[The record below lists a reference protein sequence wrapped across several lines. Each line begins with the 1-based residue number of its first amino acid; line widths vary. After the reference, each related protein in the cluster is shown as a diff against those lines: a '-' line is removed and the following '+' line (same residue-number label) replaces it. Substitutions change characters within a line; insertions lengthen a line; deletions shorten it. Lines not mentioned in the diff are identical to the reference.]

1 MKFLTR
7 QLAGKKFQQLWQAS
21 IKMFKIIN
29 FLKEV
34 RLEFRHVN
42 WLSKKQVVQ
51 YTLIVIGL
59 SLGVSVFLGFF
70 DFVFNYLFVKFV
82 I

>member
-1 MKFLTR
+1 M
-7 QLAGKKFQQLWQAS
+7 S
-21 IKMFKIIN
+21 SKIVN

-34 RLEFRHVN
+34 RLELRHVN
-42 WLSKKQVVQ
+42 WLSKSQVIQ

-59 SLGVSVFLGFF
+59 SLGVSMFLGFF

>member
-1 MKFLTR
+1 M
-7 QLAGKKFQQLWQAS
+7 S
-21 IKMFKIIN
+21 SKIVN

-42 WLSKKQVVQ
+42 WLSKNQVIQ

-59 SLGVSVFLGFF
+59 SLGVSMFLGFF

>member
-1 MKFLTR
+1 M
-7 QLAGKKFQQLWQAS
+7 S
-21 IKMFKIIN
+21 KIVN

-34 RLEFRHVN
+34 KLEFRHVN
-42 WLSKKQVVQ
+42 WLTKTQVIQ

-59 SLGVSVFLGFF
+59 ALGVSLFLGFF
-70 DFVFNYLFVKFV
+70 DFVFNYLFVNFV

>member
-1 MKFLTR
+1 M
-7 QLAGKKFQQLWQAS
+7 S
-21 IKMFKIIN
+21 KIVN

-42 WLSKKQVVQ
+42 WLTKTQVIQ

-59 SLGVSVFLGFF
+59 SLGVSLFLGFF
-70 DFVFNYLFVKFV
+70 DFIFNYLFVNFV

>member
-1 MKFLTR
+1 M
-7 QLAGKKFQQLWQAS
+7 S
-21 IKMFKIIN
+21 KIIN

-34 RLEFRHVN
+34 RMELRHVN
-42 WLSKKQVVQ
+42 WLSKNQVIQ

-59 SLGVSVFLGFF
+59 SLSVSLFLGFF
-70 DFVFNYLFVKFV
+70 DFVFNYLFVNFV

>member
-1 MKFLTR
+1 M
-7 QLAGKKFQQLWQAS
+7 S
-21 IKMFKIIN
+21 KIIN

-34 RLEFRHVN
+34 KLEFRHVN
-42 WLSKKQVVQ
+42 WLTKNQVIQ

-59 SLGVSVFLGFF
+59 SLGASLFLGFF
-70 DFVFNYLFVKFV
+70 DFVFNYIFVNYV

>member
-1 MKFLTR
+1 
-7 QLAGKKFQQLWQAS
+7 
-21 IKMFKIIN
+21 MFSKIVN

-34 RLEFRHVN
+34 KLEFRHIN
-42 WLSKKQVVQ
+42 WLSKNQVIQ

-59 SLGVSVFLGFF
+59 SLSVSLFLGFF
-70 DFVFNYLFVKFV
+70 DFVFNYLFVQFV